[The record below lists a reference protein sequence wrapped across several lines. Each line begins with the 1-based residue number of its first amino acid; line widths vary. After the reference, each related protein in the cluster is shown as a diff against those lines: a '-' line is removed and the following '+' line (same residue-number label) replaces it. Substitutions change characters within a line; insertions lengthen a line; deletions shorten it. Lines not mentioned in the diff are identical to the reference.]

1 MGYFIVGL
9 IFFIAMLSTMLFT
22 IFLYVHL
29 VIAVINNKDV
39 PAWMYKVGH
48 ALKGRGA
55 DIYEDITD
63 KSALNEVNLYI
74 ILVVIANIITYN
86 VFYERYLEN
95 DSVRF
100 WLFAEFFIIIIM
112 RVSVDLCKII
122 LYFIFSAIGKL
133 KYKCSFSASANA
145 VISMFIMISFTD
157 MLTLTMTGIPVKA
170 PVIQLGDYNIVVGH
184 TTANDLLSN
193 GFIFSD
199 KNSNDKIVNKRDSH
213 FYFGETVELI
223 RDGKVYGYVNLT
235 PKYEDES
242 RLKDCIITYYGITS
256 KSRLFS
262 DVKICGK
269 NISKLTLKDFEK
281 MNIRD
286 IFSLSPITYEES
298 KGNEHFLLRMQT
310 YPYMLWKRYS
320 IEATFFTKDN
330 VQQFEVYAQ
339 HILWE

>member
-1 MGYFIVGL
+1 
-9 IFFIAMLSTMLFT
+9 MLFT

-63 KSALNEVNLYI
+63 KSALNEVNLYV

-95 DSVRF
+95 DTVRF

-112 RVSVDLCKII
+112 RVFVDLCKI
-122 LYFIFSAIGKL
+122 LLDFIFSAIGKL

-145 VISMFIMISFTD
+145 VISMFIIISSTC
-157 MLTLTMTGIPVKA
+157 MLTLIMIGIPVKA

-193 GFIFSD
+193 GFSFLG
-199 KNSNDKIVNKRDSH
+199 KTPNDKVVNKRDSH
-213 FYFGETVELI
+213 FYFGETVELVK
-223 RDGKVYGYVNLT
+223 DGKGYGYVNLT
-235 PKYEDES
+235 PKYEDEA
-242 RLKDCIITYYGITS
+242 RLKDCIISYYGITS
-256 KSRLFS
+256 KSNSFS
-262 DVKICGK
+262 DVKICDK
-269 NISKLTLKDFEK
+269 NISKLTLTDFEK
-281 MNIRD
+281 KNIRD
-286 IFSLSPITYEES
+286 IFSISPITYEES
-298 KGNEHFLLRMQT
+298 KGYEHFLLRMQI

-320 IEATFFTKDN
+320 IEVTFFGEDKSS
-330 VQQFEVYAQ
+330 QFEVYVQ